1 MARSRLVFMEQG
13 KLVMYA
19 GVKNIYRDVLPM
31 HEPSIFR
38 GINEHS
44 NDEGH
49 SPETSGHLIIFWH
62 FLHHSQLLFHGV
74 AVLLLRPVIGS
85 NFEIE

>member
-1 MARSRLVFMEQG
+1 MASSRLVFMEQG

-49 SPETSGHLIIFWH
+49 SPETSGHLLIFWH
-62 FLHHSQLLFHGV
+62 FLHHSQRGV
-74 AVLLLRPVIGS
+74 AVSLLRPVIGS